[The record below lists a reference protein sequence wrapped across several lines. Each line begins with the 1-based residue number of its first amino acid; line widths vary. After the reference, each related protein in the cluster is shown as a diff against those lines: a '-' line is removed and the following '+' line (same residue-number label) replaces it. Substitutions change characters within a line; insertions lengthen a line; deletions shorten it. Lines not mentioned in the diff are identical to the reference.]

1 MAIENFSPFI
11 NCIFEQLKRN
21 LPGEDVQYKMAP
33 YRQRLDKSAI
43 AAMNPRHS
51 GVLMLLYEKN
61 NNWFTVFTQRKKYA
75 GVHSGQMSF
84 PGGKLEA
91 GDENLIAT
99 SLRETEE
106 EVGIPQKKVEILGLL
121 SELYIPPS
129 NFLVQPVVGYLKESI
144 PFKAQENEV
153 EKIVEIP
160 LSFFKNDNNIKQ
172 IKMQLGNSMYTT
184 VPAFVY
190 QEHII
195 WGATA
200 IVLSEFREVCKLAG
214 V

>member
-11 NCIFEQLKRN
+11 RCIYEQLKLN

-33 YRQRLDKSAI
+33 YRQRLDKSTI
-43 AAMNPRHS
+43 AAMNPKHS
-51 GVLMLLYEKN
+51 GVLMLLYEKEN
-61 NNWFTVFTQRKKYA
+61 SWFTVFTQRKKYA
-75 GVHSGQMSF
+75 GVHSGQMSL
-84 PGGKLEA
+84 PGGKLEKS
-91 GDENLIAT
+91 DDNLIAT
-99 SLRETEE
+99 SLREAEE
-106 EVGIPQKKVEILGLL
+106 EVGVPRQRIEVLGLL

-129 NFLVQPVVGYLKESI
+129 NFLVQPVVGYLKEPSL
-144 PFKAQENEV
+144 FKAQEKEV

-160 LSFFKNDNNIKQ
+160 ISFFKNDSNIKL
-172 IKMQLGNSMYTT
+172 IKMQLNNSIYTK
-184 VPAFVY
+184 VPAYVY

-200 IVLSEFREVCKLAG
+200 IVLSEFSEVCKLAG

>member
-11 NCIFEQLKRN
+11 RCIYEQLKLN

-33 YRQRLDKSAI
+33 YRQRLDKSTI
-43 AAMNPRHS
+43 AAMNPKHS